1 MPDAAPP
8 SSTPPCPTPRR
19 TPRRPPSPPG
29 PPRAPGRRAPSPRP
43 RPRWKTE
50 AATGALAALDR
61 GRVEAP
67 VEKVEAP
74 AEVEELPDTLEQR
87 TISGVIKT
95 NKRGVEGCYQR
106 QLKRDPT
113 MRQAS
118 IKLRFNIE
126 RTGQTSN
133 VVLDEK
139 YKGTE
144 LAACLERLVR
154 RWRFPAFKGEA
165 IPVEYPVLFHTSL

>member
-1 MPDAAPP
+1 PSAAP
-8 SSTPPCPTPRR
+8 
-19 TPRRPPSPPG
+19 
-29 PPRAPGRRAPSPRP
+29 
-43 RPRWKTE
+43 KTE